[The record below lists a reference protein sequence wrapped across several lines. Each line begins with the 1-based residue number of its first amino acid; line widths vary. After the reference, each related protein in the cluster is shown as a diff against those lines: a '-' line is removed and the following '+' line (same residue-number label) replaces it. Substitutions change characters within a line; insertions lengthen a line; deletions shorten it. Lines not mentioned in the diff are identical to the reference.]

1 MSNNR
6 YEYES
11 GKLAGFAKIFN
22 RTDDVPLE
30 RSQSFDSY
38 EDALAYAKCDGSDY
52 RKIGKT
58 AWVGQPLSVIENG
71 VVSFYVVNQDKGLT
85 PLLDK
90 GIIQNNMKASEK
102 VEDFNS
108 LIITEPLNGSQY
120 DIILGHY
127 SIIDFIIGDV
137 VPTIVFTGTWL
148 QEPTFQTNT
157 RYLVLSYCPNYN
169 DNIPNQSRIL
179 LYFEIPVEYEKI

>member
-11 GKLAGFAKIFN
+11 DKPAGFAKIFN
-22 RTDDVPLE
+22 RTSNVPLE
-30 RSQSFDSY
+30 RSQLFDSY
-38 EDALAYAKCDGSDY
+38 EDALAYAKGDGSDY
-52 RKIGKT
+52 RKMGRT
-58 AWVGQPLSVIENG
+58 SWAGQPISVIENG
-71 VVSFYVVNQDKGLT
+71 VISFYVVNQDKGLT

-90 GIIQNNMKASEK
+90 GIIQNEMKAAEK

-108 LIITEPLNGSQY
+108 LIITEPLSGGYY
-120 DIILGHY
+120 DVILGHY

-137 VPTIVFTGTWL
+137 APTMVFTGTWL

-157 RYLVLSYCPNYN
+157 RYLVLSYYPNHN
-169 DNIPNQSRIL
+169 DNIPNQSHIL
-179 LYFEIPVEYEKI
+179 LYFEIPI